1 MKSNVIK
8 QFFEDAMTRPADYV
22 SQKTLTAEDIKR
34 AIDICSNLKGE
45 NNMDKRIKI
54 ESYNPYRS
62 LKDMERALLSTDAS
76 GHFVFDANGTAVK
89 WVHDEPKLD
98 DKGIEEW
105 VWVTG
110 YKGTDKD
117 MKCRDYQYEMGK
129 QHDMPEGSDI
139 AICYSGFHFCD
150 KPKDV
155 FRYYGVER
163 GNRFFEVKALV
174 RRWNKNGN
182 YTIEHSHDKMAAK
195 SILFVRELTT
205 EEIFEHLKHELTTDW
220 TLEQKNAA
228 RLSSIGEYYD
238 ILRTEELVKLGYS
251 EAFASWTVHRG
262 GYEMATIMGN
272 TPGVSMDVKV
282 MTICMNIR
290 Y

>member
-8 QFFEDAMTRPADYV
+8 QFFEDTMTRPADYV

-34 AIDICSNLKGE
+34 AVDICSNLKGE
-45 NNMDKRIKI
+45 NDMDKRIKI
-54 ESYNPYRS
+54 ESCNPYVGMRAGHYLFENNGGFRYVS
-62 LKDMERALLSTDAS
+62 DELKTE
-76 GHFVFDANGTAVK
+76 
-89 WVHDEPKLD
+89 

-155 FRYYGVER
+155 FHYYGVER

-195 SILFVRELTT
+195 SIQFVRELTT

-282 MTICMNIR
+282 MTICMSIR